1 MRLLVEGLGS
11 EAADIGLAK
20 DALQAPAES
29 RLRAARLYVNV
40 TGRAFAMSVE
50 YSKAV
55 TDEFEV
61 TGLATTWQSGS
72 AGTHCAAASTSCHLF
87 AST

>member
-20 DALQAPAES
+20 DAL
-29 RLRAARLYVNV
+29 RAGRLYVNV
-40 TGRAFAMSVE
+40 TGWAFAMSVE

-72 AGTHCAAASTSCHLF
+72 AGTHGAAASTSCHLF